1 MRKILARCAQSAAL
15 ALLPSALFLIPAEQA
30 HAQFVVSDP
39 PTEVSTFAQHVTQ
52 LMQYIN
58 EIQHALTDLQ
68 HLQLMQREVTQ
79 LIQHPSPN
87 FLQDLNMITGV
98 IQQTNGLA
106 LDFAQIS
113 QTFANQLS
121 PYSPNPVVSYAAK
134 YNTWATTALKALNG
148 TAVANGLQ
156 GNLMQNGNQQAF
168 MQQMQNLIQQP
179 NGLDQ
184 GIQITNAL
192 GFATIQQLQ
201 GLQST
206 VAQNGA
212 SNAAA
217 LTATINAQQ
226 AGQTAVT
233 NAFAPITV
241 QADQRV
247 W

>member
-1 MRKILARCAQSAAL
+1 
-15 ALLPSALFLIPAEQA
+15 
-30 HAQFVVSDP
+30 
-39 PTEVSTFAQHVTQ
+39 
-52 LMQYIN
+52 
-58 EIQHALTDLQ
+58 
-68 HLQLMQREVTQ
+68 
-79 LIQHPSPN
+79 
-87 FLQDLNMITGV
+87 
-98 IQQTNGLA
+98 
-106 LDFAQIS
+106 
-113 QTFANQLS
+113 
-121 PYSPNPVVSYAAK
+121 VSYAAK